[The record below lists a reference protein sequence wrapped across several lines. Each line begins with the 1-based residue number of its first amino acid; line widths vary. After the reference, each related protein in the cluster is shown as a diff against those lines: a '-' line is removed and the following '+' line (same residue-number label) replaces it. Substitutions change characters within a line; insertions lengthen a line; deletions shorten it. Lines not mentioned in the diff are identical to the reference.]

1 MTAPWYRIRQQGEP
15 DETLIP
21 LAVAVALVA
30 ALPLVVRAARAV
42 HTLRPWQPHSG
53 GGYLARTP
61 APVPIPA
68 ASWSAFTQQLLLDR
82 ARFDS
87 ENARHRPGPGSVL
100 RLPTPEPAPAGIEA
114 DRFQV
119 ETHTPPPAPE
129 PEPQPEPEP
138 AHNETYVEGT
148 AWQDENSGEVLLTTS
163 CNCPLS
169 QHQRMVGQDWPTDPP
184 DTQYADPPPSPPP
197 TITDQ
202 LAAAETDLNLSPTE
216 TETDPPPSP
225 PPTITD
231 RLAAAV
237 LEIAPDPDQPATP
250 AAVWQGAA
258 AASGAPVDAA
268 GEAVGE
274 AVGIPKVRLLPL
286 CGDQWGGM
294 QPPRVGLLALIA
306 YRGEA
311 TVSEVHRV
319 LGTSKSSAKSLLWRA
334 RKAGWVTWDGHQ
346 YWRLAEGVVTD
357 IAALNAAV
365 LRGEEQVAATLA
377 EAMGRP
383 LHRVQGPTA
392 AWIDDPI
399 YAIKRSSVRG
409 DLVEEA
415 ANALAAAVEKWPHRG
430 AFRTAV
436 DRIYGGAG

>member
-1 MTAPWYRIRQQGEP
+1 MRAVTYITRRWDTADGRANIWRWTAAVVVVGVYALAVRWLWSRDLVPSQPADVTAPWYRIRQQGEP

-82 ARFDS
+82 ARSDS

-114 DRFQV
+114 DRFQA

-258 AASGAPVDAA
+258 SGQRGPRGCSGRGGRRGGRYPQGAAAAPVWGPVGGYAASESRLVGADSVP
-268 GEAVGE
+268 
-274 AVGIPKVRLLPL
+274 
-286 CGDQWGGM
+286 
-294 QPPRVGLLALIA
+294 
-306 YRGEA
+306 
-311 TVSEVHRV
+311 
-319 LGTSKSSAKSLLWRA
+319 
-334 RKAGWVTWDGHQ
+334 
-346 YWRLAEGVVTD
+346 
-357 IAALNAAV
+357 
-365 LRGEEQVAATLA
+365 
-377 EAMGRP
+377 GRS
-383 LHRVQGPTA
+383 H
-392 AWIDDPI
+392 
-399 YAIKRSSVRG
+399 SVRG
-409 DLVEEA
+409 APGVGHLQIVGQVP
-415 ANALAAAVEKWPHRG
+415 ALAGPQSGLGHLGRPPVLAAR
-430 AFRTAV
+430 
-436 DRIYGGAG
+436 